1 MLITTIGLLAAALTS
16 LSYIPQVKKALPA
29 GSTND
34 LSSKTLAVLA
44 TGLTLWIGYGV
55 LKSDY
60 VIVVANAIGFALV
73 ATLIGFKIRDAR

>member
-1 MLITTIGLLAAALTS
+1 MLVTVIGLLAAALTS

-29 GSTND
+29 GATDD
-34 LSSKTLAVLA
+34 LSSKTLGVLA
-44 TGLTLWIGYGV
+44 TGLALWIGV

-60 VIVVANAIGFALV
+60 VIFVANAVGFALV